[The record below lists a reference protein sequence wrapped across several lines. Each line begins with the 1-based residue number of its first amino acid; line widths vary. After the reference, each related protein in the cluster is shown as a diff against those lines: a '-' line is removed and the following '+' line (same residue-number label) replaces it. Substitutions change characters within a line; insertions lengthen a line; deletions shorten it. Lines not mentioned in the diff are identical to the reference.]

1 MPSNHFTPRVEGI
14 GPFTAPEAESGLS
27 GPWLVIDCAYGRVLS
42 DHATHPEASHA
53 IEALTDAQPAGS
65 YRIARFPLPADTDL
79 PRMSPMSNESP
90 AFDVLNAE
98 ENDLWEWAVERAG
111 VDNAAT
117 FIRDATLKALQKPGT
132 PEMGRTDLARA
143 RVEGAREALTK
154 YADSARGM
162 AAMMRDRPC
171 SPRNATANDIEH
183 FRDREYPAPK
193 PAECR
198 LSDGSVVT
206 WRAEMTLPQWER
218 VFPDKTATYRPWG
231 QWPSLLKDHDTGADF
246 DKLKAFAA
254 TRTEDATDGR

>member
-1 MPSNHFTPRVEGI
+1 MPSN
-14 GPFTAPEAESGLS
+14 
-27 GPWLVIDCAYGRVLS
+27 D
-42 DHATHPEASHA
+42 
-53 IEALTDAQPAGS
+53 
-65 YRIARFPLPADTDL
+65 
-79 PRMSPMSNESP
+79 SP
-90 AFDVLNAE
+90 AFDVLSAD

-111 VDNAAT
+111 VENAAT
-117 FIRDATLKALQKPGT
+117 YIRDVAVQAERVRQTERGEVGETRPAYGKLRKEYDAQRAELKECVAKLKALRESQA
-132 PEMGRTDLARA
+132 PEAEREPNELADAQRLLAIVMEQRAELTAELDALKQSRDTDLARA

-206 WRAEMTLPQWER
+206 FRETTAGSYGPSFWRTRDDGTTLNGDWR
-218 VFPDKTATYRPWG
+218 W
-231 QWPSLLKDHDTGADF
+231 LLTCNDTGADF
-246 DKLKAFAA
+246 DALKAFAA
-254 TRTEDATDGR
+254 TRTEGQ